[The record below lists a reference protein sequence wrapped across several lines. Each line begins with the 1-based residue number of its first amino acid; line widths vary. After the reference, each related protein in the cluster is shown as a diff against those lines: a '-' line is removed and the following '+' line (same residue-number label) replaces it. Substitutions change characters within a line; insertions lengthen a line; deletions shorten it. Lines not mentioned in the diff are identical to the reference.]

1 MAEVKQELPPG
12 YVVPVHRSLTQKIYW
27 GGVPRNVLLAEFFGA
42 IIGGILFKSF
52 FFVGLIVAIH
62 FISGFSGRKIPCLLM
77 SIGLTRITNPFI
89 TFEAGDSFVL

>member
-52 FFVGLIVAIH
+52 LFVGLIGAIH
-62 FISGFSGRKIPCLLM
+62 FVFRFFGEKDPL
-77 SIGLTRITNPFI
+77 FI
-89 TFEAGDSFVL
+89 DVYWANKDYKSFYHF

>member
-1 MAEVKQELPPG
+1 MAEVKHELPPG

-52 FFVGLIVAIH
+52 FFVGLMVAIH
-62 FISGFSGRKIPCLLM
+62 FVFRFFGEKDPL
-77 SIGLTRITNPFI
+77 FI
-89 TFEAGDSFVL
+89 DVYWANKDYKSFYHF

>member
-52 FFVGLIVAIH
+52 LFVGLMVAIH
-62 FISGFSGRKIPCLLM
+62 FVFRFFGEKDPL
-77 SIGLTRITNPFI
+77 FI
-89 TFEAGDSFVL
+89 DVYWANKDYKSFYHF

>member
-42 IIGGILFKSF
+42 IIGGIFFKF
-52 FFVGLIVAIH
+52 FLFVGLM
-62 FISGFSGRKIPCLLM
+62 F
-77 SIGLTRITNPFI
+77 IGLTRIINPFI